1 MRPWR
6 RRSPTERTSNGD
18 LSVSYTQLGD
28 LERARGKGENAKKFF
43 EDALAIVAALAAKEP
58 NRADFQRDLAN
69 SFELMVGTSSGAAAL
84 AWIDRS
90 ITIRRSVL
98 AQFKKST
105 LLQRELAIA
114 LLIRAQIEGNK
125 ENLSE
130 ARELLEALA
139 SKSALEAKYY
149 PVLEYLRKAFP

>member
-1 MRPWR
+1 M
-6 RRSPTERTSNGD
+6 
-18 LSVSYTQLGD
+18 
-28 LERARGKGENAKKFF
+28 
-43 EDALAIVAALAAKEP
+43 
-58 NRADFQRDLAN
+58 
-69 SFELMVGTSSGAAAL
+69 SFERMVGTSSGAAAL
-84 AWIDRS
+84 VWIDRS
-90 ITIRRSVL
+90 ITVRRSVL

-149 PVLEYLRKAFP
+149 SLLEYLRKASP